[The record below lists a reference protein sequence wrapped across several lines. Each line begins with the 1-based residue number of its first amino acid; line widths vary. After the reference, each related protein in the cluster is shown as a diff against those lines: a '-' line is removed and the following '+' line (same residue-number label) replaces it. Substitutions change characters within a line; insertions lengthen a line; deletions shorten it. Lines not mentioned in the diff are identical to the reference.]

1 MPDRPTNEVRASDDT
16 GRVLPE
22 RFVDLEPFLDW
33 SVEPEFART
42 ARKVNAS
49 MDDVRTFYD
58 AMMPRLDEG
67 MEYLEQYF
75 GKSMP
80 APAHRLYLLS
90 LSLVGVAALVDLYER
105 REVVQACDPLRFV
118 PQ

>member
-1 MPDRPTNEVRASDDT
+1 MHDRPTDEVRAT
-16 GRVLPE
+16 GAADRALPE

-33 SVEPEFART
+33 SVEPESART

-49 MDDVRTFYD
+49 MDEVRAFYD
-58 AMMPRLDEG
+58 AMMPRLDEVL
-67 MEYLEQYF
+67 EYLERYF

-80 APAHRLYLLS
+80 TPAHRLYLLS
-90 LSLVGVAALVDLYER
+90 LSLVGVATLVELYEQ
-105 REVVQACDPLRFV
+105 REVVEACDPLRFV